1 MWRARALALPA
12 LMVLVVACGGPAASQ
27 SSAGSET
34 SNDPGTSAA
43 ASTGGE
49 ASAEAST
56 GGGGGG
62 DYGAVAESLIPPNST
77 EVTKTTPPGYSF
89 IIYDST
95 DSVEALTSYY
105 ESAIPAAGMTIFS
118 TTNNGGQVAWVFADS
133 EGSTFGGSV
142 SLYPSGTPNHTAV
155 SVAVGSEP

>member
-12 LMVLVVACGGPAASQ
+12 LMVLVVACGGPAASE

-49 ASAEAST
+49 ASADAST
-56 GGGGGG
+56 GGGGG
-62 DYGAVAESLIPPNST
+62 DYEAVAESLIPPNST
-77 EVTKTTPPGYSF
+77 EVTKTTTPGYSF

-118 TTNNGGQVAWVFADS
+118 TTNAGGQVAWVFAES

-142 SLYPSGTPNHTAV
+142 SLYPSGTANNTAV
-155 SVAVGSEP
+155 SVAVGSGP